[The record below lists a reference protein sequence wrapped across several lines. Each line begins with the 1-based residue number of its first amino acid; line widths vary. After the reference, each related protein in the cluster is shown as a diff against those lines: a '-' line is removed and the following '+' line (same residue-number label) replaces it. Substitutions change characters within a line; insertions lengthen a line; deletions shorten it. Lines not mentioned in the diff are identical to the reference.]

1 MDGSTG
7 WLHELIRFQLTLE
20 QQLDVST
27 LLLLS
32 TCSSSLGESWHRYKR
47 SLSFIQ
53 DDLDELEYLSSLD
66 PESDLDPWRLPRRFR
81 KEVDPEACLAA
92 QEQADEQEQDGWS
105 LSGRYDSDDH
115 YIYSDSD
122 TSF

>member
-1 MDGSTG
+1 MRGSSG
-7 WLHELIRFQLTLE
+7 WLDELIRVQLILE
-20 QQLDVST
+20 QQLDVTT

-47 SLSFIQ
+47 SLSCIQ
-53 DDLDELEYLSSLD
+53 DDGDELEYLSSLD
-66 PESDLDPWRLPRRFR
+66 PESDLDPWRLSRRFR
-81 KEVDPEACLAA
+81 KEVDPEACLAE
-92 QEQADEQEQDGWS
+92 QEQADEQEQEGWS